1 MHVFDC
7 VYVCKFRDEILLR
20 GESVKP
26 VKILNLKFSDK
37 KGAKR

>member
-7 VYVCKFRDEILLR
+7 VYVWGGGGGGG

-26 VKILNLKFSDK
+26 VKILNLNFLDK
-37 KGAKR
+37 KVVNR